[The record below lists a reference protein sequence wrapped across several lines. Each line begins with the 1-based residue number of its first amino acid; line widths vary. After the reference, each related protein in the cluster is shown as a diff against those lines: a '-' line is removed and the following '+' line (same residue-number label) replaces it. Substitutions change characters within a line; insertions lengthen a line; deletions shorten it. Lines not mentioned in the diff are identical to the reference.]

1 MTRSSSSRTSTA
13 ISRRPTSPSSSA
25 PTTSP
30 TRRPS
35 PTPNFGLRP
44 ARPPEKAGGGGL
56 RVGQM
61 GDFVFDSELLALKL
75 GDQALIRVRPAFLFE
90 DQVFEVLVLGLERF
104 DMLRSGHLEPSL
116 RTRFVTV

>member
-1 MTRSSSSRTSTA
+1 MG
-13 ISRRPTSPSSSA
+13 P
-25 PTTSP
+25 
-30 TRRPS
+30 
-35 PTPNFGLRP
+35 GLRRGDNIRTGAGK
-44 ARPPEKAGGGGL
+44 ARPEASVYDPRARPEKAGGGGL

>member
-1 MTRSSSSRTSTA
+1 MA
-13 ISRRPTSPSSSA
+13 VP
-25 PTTSP
+25 
-30 TRRPS
+30 RPS
-35 PTPNFGLRP
+35 PGRQHP
-44 ARPPEKAGGGGL
+44 AGAEQLDPETSNLDRARPEKAGGGGL

-61 GDFVFDSELLALKL
+61 SDFVFDSELLALKL
-75 GDQALIRVRPAFLFE
+75 GDQGLIRVRPAFLFE

>member
-1 MTRSSSSRTSTA
+1 MRKPAPIRERLTTIPANGRKSRPETSVDDP
-13 ISRRPTSPSSSA
+13 R
-25 PTTSP
+25 
-30 TRRPS
+30 
-35 PTPNFGLRP
+35 
-44 ARPPEKAGGGGL
+44 ARPEKAGGGGL

-75 GDQALIRVRPAFLFE
+75 ADQGLIRVRPAFLFE